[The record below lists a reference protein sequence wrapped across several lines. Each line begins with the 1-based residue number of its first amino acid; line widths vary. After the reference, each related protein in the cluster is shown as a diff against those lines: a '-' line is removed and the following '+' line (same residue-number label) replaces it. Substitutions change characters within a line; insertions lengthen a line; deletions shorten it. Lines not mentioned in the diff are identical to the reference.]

1 MKTVGKTP
9 KPFPQPYFLTGNGIG
24 NGNVGR
30 ENEIGNMGY
39 RERKSSIGNMSI
51 TIGNRKLKTGEYLDS

>member
-1 MKTVGKTP
+1 MKTVRKTP
-9 KPFPQPYFLTGNGIG
+9 KPFPQLYFLTGNGIG

-30 ENEIGNMGY
+30 ENEIGNTKY

-51 TIGNRKLKTGEYLDS
+51 TIGNRELNTGEYLHS